1 MGIFHI
7 TLFSLTLG
15 RSCKSYGRRTFVQE
29 TSMRKNQ
36 WKYEKREDQNQYG
49 WMKLMETLGYWVY
62 DCGGEELQ
70 VLRVEETPIGNQE
83 SS

>member
-1 MGIFHI
+1 
-7 TLFSLTLG
+7 
-15 RSCKSYGRRTFVQE
+15 
-29 TSMRKNQ
+29 MRKNQ